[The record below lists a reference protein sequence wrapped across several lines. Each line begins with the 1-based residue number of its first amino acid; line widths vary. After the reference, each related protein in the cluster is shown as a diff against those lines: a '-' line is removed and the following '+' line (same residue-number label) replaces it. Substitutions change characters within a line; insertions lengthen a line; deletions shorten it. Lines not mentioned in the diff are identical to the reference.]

1 MKKLFVLFFATMLAG
16 QAWAQSQEFYYDALY
31 YSVTDFEKREVA
43 FLGLGGN
50 TISGKIVVPS
60 KVEYYYDSKTYT
72 VTSVA
77 SRAFY
82 NCEGITSVTIP
93 NSVTSIGS
101 EAFEGVNI
109 IYYSGSATG
118 SPWGAG
124 SVNPEPD
131 ENGFVYSDEKKTEI
145 IAFFGKGDV
154 SIPDSVVSIGDYA
167 FYGCS
172 DLTSVTIPDSLKSI
186 GAYAFSGCRKIK
198 SITIPNTVTNIGTA
212 AFDGVKNVVYGGTA
226 KGGPWGA
233 DHFNATIDSDGFI
246 YSNDKKTHILEYI
259 GNAQIINIP
268 SSVTNIGRCAFARCD
283 NLKLVTIPSSVSI
296 MGYGVFERNT
306 SEITICCET
315 SSEPEGWDIDWNLVS
330 RIWVNVVWNV
340 QLVENEDFEYRF
352 YSTAQYGNTA
362 NLMKYKGN
370 ADSVSIPNA
379 ILSDKL
385 YYVTNIDDNAFNGC
399 GNVKSIAFGESVHFI
414 GKSAFENTGLKE
426 MFLSSAVES
435 IGSRAFAGC
444 ENFKIFIPESVEKV
458 DANAFDGCSNTIIC
472 CVAPEKPDK
481 WSEKW
486 NENGGTV
493 AWGCLG
499 HTSEY
504 WFYRFKPLTDSTA
517 AMIEYIGEASE
528 VEIPIMTVIDSSF
541 RYVTSIE
548 GAFKYNSD
556 LTSVIIPNSVTTIGS
571 GAFGGCSALTSIDI
585 PNSVTTIGS
594 GVFGSCSALKSIS
607 IPNSVTTIG
616 DGAFAGCSA
625 LKSIDIPNSVTTI
638 GDGAFAGCSALTS
651 IDIPNSV
658 TTIGEEAFEQCSGL
672 VSITI
677 PNSVTSIG
685 RNVFMYCEG
694 LKSVTIPNSITS
706 IVPGMFHSCWSLA
719 SVTIPNT
726 ITTIG
731 EDAFF
736 DCRSLTSITIPN
748 SVTSIGDGAFSE
760 CESLTSINIPNS
772 VTAIGDETFSSCM
785 ALETITIPNSIIRI
799 GKDAFSRCRNLTSVD
814 VPNSVT
820 SIGDGAFYKCDS
832 LKSVFIPES
841 VTSMGG
847 VVFFLSDSLT
857 IYCEASSK
865 PDGWSDNWNFGNYP
879 VVWGATTAVSES
891 AADNLTVYVQGN
903 TIIIENAFAEILVY
917 DAMGRLV
924 CRDATNSIS
933 TGNRAEIC
941 VNGIGVY
948 LVKVGNVA
956 KRIVING

>member
-1 MKKLFVLFFATMLAG
+1 MKKLFVLFFVTMLAG

-31 YSVTDFEKREVA
+31 YSVTDFEKREVEL
-43 FLGLGGN
+43 LGLGGN

-82 NCEGITSVTIP
+82 NCAGITSVTIP

-124 SVNPEPD
+124 YINLEPD
-131 ENGFVYSDEKKTEI
+131 ENGFVYADNDNTELV
-145 IAFFGKGDV
+145 AFLGNGDSI
-154 SIPDSVVSIGDYA
+154 SIPNSVKKIGDNA

-172 DLTSVTIPDSLKSI
+172 GLTSVTIP
-186 GAYAFSGCRKIK
+186 
-198 SITIPNTVTNIGTA
+198 NTVTSIGKYAFFGCYGLTTLTIPSTVTSIGENAFWSVKSIIYTGTA
-212 AFDGVKNVVYGGTA
+212 EGEWGSGYINPIIDENGFVFTDDNKN
-226 KGGPWGA
+226 K
-233 DHFNATIDSDGFI
+233 IKGFI
-246 YSNDKKTHILEYI
+246 GSARSIRIPDSVTSIEDIAFFYYCPNLKSVY
-259 GNAQIINIP
+259 IP
-268 SSVTNIGRCAFARCD
+268 SSVTSVGENAFNPLMTVCCEA
-283 NLKLVTIPSSVSI
+283 SSKPDGWI
-296 MGYGVFERNT
+296 LNT
-306 SEITICCET
+306 SEA
-315 SSEPEGWDIDWNLVS
+315 D
-330 RIWVNVVWNV
+330 VVWNV
-340 QLVENEDFEYRF
+340 QTTENQDFEYGF
-352 YSTAQYGNTA
+352 YTDSQYGNTA
-362 NLMKYKGN
+362 NLLKYKGES
-370 ADSVSIPNA
+370 DFVSIPNA
-379 ILSDKL
+379 LFSDGVI
-385 YYVTNIDDNAFNGC
+385 YYVTGIDDNAFKDC
-399 GNVKSIAFGESVHFI
+399 GNVKSITLGESIKTI
-414 GKSAFENTGLKE
+414 GKSAFENSGLKE
-426 MFLSSAVES
+426 LFLPSAVEC

-444 ENFKIFIPESVEKV
+444 KNLKILIPESVVKV
-458 DANAFDGCSNTIIC
+458 DANAFDGCTNTIIC
-472 CVAPEKPDK
+472 CVAPKKPYN
-481 WSEKW
+481 WSDKW

-499 HTSEY
+499 ETSTG
-504 WFYRFKPLTDSTA
+504 WFYKFKPLTDSTA
-517 AMIEYIGEASE
+517 VMTKYFGEASV
-528 VEIPIMTVIDSSF
+528 VEIPIMTVIDGSF

-548 GAFKYNSD
+548 EAFIYDNSN
-556 LTSVIIPNSVTTIGS
+556 LTSVTIPNSVTNIGTKAFSGCRALESINIPNSVTTIGKNAFWGCSALTSINIPNSVTTIGS
-571 GAFGGCSALTSIDI
+571 GAFGDCSALTSI
-585 PNSVTTIGS
+585 N
-594 GVFGSCSALKSIS
+594 IS
-607 IPNSVTTIG
+607 
-616 DGAFAGCSA
+616 
-625 LKSIDIPNSVTTI
+625 NSVTTI

-658 TTIGEEAFEQCSGL
+658 TTIGKDAFNQCTGL

-677 PNSVTSIG
+677 GNSVT
-685 RNVFMYCEG
+685 
-694 LKSVTIPNSITS
+694 L
-706 IVPGMFHSCWSLA
+706 
-719 SVTIPNT
+719 
-726 ITTIG
+726 IG
-731 EDAFF
+731 ESAFEG
-736 DCRSLTSITIPN
+736 CCGLTSITIPN
-748 SVTSIGDGAFSE
+748 SVTSIGARAFWGCDG
-760 CESLTSINIPNS
+760 LTSINIPNT
-772 VTAIGDETFSSCM
+772 VTAIGDETFSYCTD
-785 ALETITIPNSIIRI
+785 LRTITIPNSVKSI
-799 GKDAFSRCRNLTSVD
+799 GEKAFDNCLSLTSVD

-820 SIGDGAFYKCDS
+820 SIGDGAFYKCSS

-847 VVFFLSDSLT
+847 VVFFQSDNLT

-865 PDGWSDNWNFGNYP
+865 PDGWSNDWNFGNCP

-941 VNGIGVY
+941 VNSTGVY